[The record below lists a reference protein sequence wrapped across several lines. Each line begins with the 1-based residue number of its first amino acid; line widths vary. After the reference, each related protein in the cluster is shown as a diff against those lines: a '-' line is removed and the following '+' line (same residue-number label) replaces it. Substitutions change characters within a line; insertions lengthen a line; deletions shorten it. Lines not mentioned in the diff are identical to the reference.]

1 MATTEWH
8 NACPSLLSSRPSSPS
23 CRREHQ
29 STSSSPTGG
38 HPEWSPKAAR
48 KKAVVSSFAPRSVAP
63 IRMGECTSSNAVPS
77 QTRESGLQ
85 LMAAALTAL
94 NPSLQDTRA
103 HTHTYNNQGQ
113 TSIGTHASALLTS
126 LTSITFTTQYTLSMG
141 KEEAEIQLQDG
152 HGMVPP
158 WYTILCL
165 TFYFVTGLFHSSEV
179 AAVTR
184 LIGNWF
190 TSQATAIQSQ
200 PSGHRL
206 RLRMSG
212 IGYST
217 RYLFAR
223 SFCRLHTSDS
233 M

>member
-1 MATTEWH
+1 MKCRMWKNTDVPAAIRHMGPSALHNSAVQRQHHTDSSMAQ
-8 NACPSLLSSRPSSPS
+8 
-23 CRREHQ
+23 RRFTH
-29 STSSSPTGG
+29 
-38 HPEWSPKAAR
+38 
-48 KKAVVSSFAPRSVAP
+48 
-63 IRMGECTSSNAVPS
+63 
-77 QTRESGLQ
+77 
-85 LMAAALTAL
+85 
-94 NPSLQDTRA
+94 A

-113 TSIGTHASALLTS
+113 TSTGTHTSALPTS

-190 TSQATAIQSQ
+190 TSQTTAMQSQ